1 MITAYFI
8 HVNNLPDEY
17 VFNKLLGKLDDG
29 TRKKI
34 LIYKSRK
41 EQWMRIC
48 GKHLLYKLLRDC
60 NTDQRIS
67 FNDIKYNTW
76 GKPYFNDDF
85 DFSIAHSGNMVV
97 CAGIKGGK
105 IGVDIEIKEDRNTE
119 NLREYFTDA
128 EWGKI
133 SADNSN
139 ATFYKLWVRKEACL
153 KAIGKGLF
161 QPLNEIDVI
170 GREVTSGCS
179 KWYLHDIQ
187 LKDGYAACIATDMQ
201 NTGVNIAEVSINN
214 LINEY

>member
-8 HVNNLPDEY
+8 HINNLPDED
-17 VFNKLLGKLDDG
+17 VFNKLLGKLDAG

-34 LIYKSRK
+34 LVYKSRK
-41 EQWMRIC
+41 EQWIRIC
-48 GKHLLYKLLRDC
+48 GKNLLYKLLRDC

-67 FNDIKYNTW
+67 FNDMKYNTW
-76 GKPYFNDDF
+76 GKPYFNNDF

-97 CAGIKGGK
+97 CTGIKGGK
-105 IGVDIEIKEDRNTE
+105 IGVDIEIKEDRNTD

-133 SADNSN
+133 SADNTN

-161 QPLNEIDVI
+161 QPVNEIEVNGTEVI
-170 GREVTSGCS
+170 SGGS
-179 KWYLHDIQ
+179 KWFLHDIH
-187 LKDGYAACIATDMQ
+187 LKDGYAMCIATDKQ
-201 NTGVNIAEVSINN
+201 NERTIIAEVSINA